1 MTTTT
6 TDAPRLARRNYGRG
20 HGYKLDGEKLIGVT
34 TALDVLDKPALRNWY
49 AEQAAKRAV
58 DEWDRIAEMPV
69 SERLEYIRYGAR
81 DKVRAAALR
90 GTEIHTLGEQL
101 ARGEEVDVPAE
112 HLGPVEAY
120 ARWLD
125 KWDVTP
131 IATETPIAH
140 TVHRYGGTADL
151 WARVGKLD
159 GALCLLD
166 VKTGKGIYSET
177 GLQLAAYRYSDLMQ
191 PEKGAEIATPDVY
204 ASFVAHVLPDD
215 VRMVPVAS
223 GPVVFRQFLYV
234 LAVKRGVL
242 GWEEWP
248 LVGSAIQ
255 PGDAWK
261 PDDHA

>member
-6 TDAPRLARRNYGRG
+6 TTRLQRRNYGRG
-20 HGYKLDGEKLIGVT
+20 HGYKLDGEKIIGVT
-34 TALDVLDKPALRNWY
+34 TALDVLDKPALRNWFA
-49 AEQAAKRAV
+49 AEAAKRAV
-58 DEWDRIAEMPV
+58 DEWDRLTELPI
-69 SERLEYIRYGAR
+69 SERLEYIKSGPR

-90 GTEIHTLGEQL
+90 GTEIHGLGEKL
-101 ARGEEVDVPAE
+101 ASGEEVDVPAE

-120 ARWLD
+120 VRWLD
-125 KWDVTP
+125 RWDVTP
-131 IATETPIAH
+131 IATETPLCH

-159 GALCLLD
+159 SALCLID

-177 GLQLAAYRYSDLMQ
+177 GLQLAAYRHSDLMQ
-191 PEKGAEIATPDVY
+191 PEKDAEIKTPDVY

-215 VRMVPVAS
+215 VRMIPVS
-223 GPVVFRQFLYV
+223 TGPAVFRQFLYV

-255 PGDAWK
+255 PGEAWK
-261 PDDHA
+261 PDDHG